1 MAFLNAL
8 ILTFATLTVGARI
21 QPRADNTLPVGTNP
35 ISQSSFSVQ
44 YLGLQKADNSCS
56 HRDLGFT
63 GSIAGKWYAVYGDTL
78 WCDTGVTDP
87 ANDTSGFHGMV
98 RDSVSAMTSDP
109 LVVHDLNLNNDKPVP
124 HQLQLV
130 PFNSAWGETNVYGF
144 GGTSLCETDVV
155 SATAALFYL
164 VVRPLSSSALLH
176 DIDKGG

>member
-1 MAFLNAL
+1 MFLFNAYF
-8 ILTFATLTVGARI
+8 LTLVSAVAGARI
-21 QPRADNTLPVGTNP
+21 QRREDNTLPVGTNP
-35 ISQSSFSVQ
+35 ISQGSFSVE

-98 RDSVSAMTSDP
+98 RDAVSAMTSDP
-109 LVVHDLNLNNDKPVP
+109 LVVHDLNLNNDTPVP
-124 HQLQLV
+124 HQLQFV

-144 GGTSLCETDVV
+144 GGTSLCETDATT
-155 SATAALFYL
+155 ATAALYYL
-164 VVRPLSSSALLH
+164 VVRSLICHFASF
-176 DIDKGG
+176 GR